1 MVISQLPNKEEET
14 ATKMFITVLLIISL
28 SLLTQSAPAADPA
41 PCVQIIDIPI
51 MACRPVL
58 IGNDPTTGHFEEE
71 CVTEI
76 TQEWLPCDF

>member
-1 MVISQLPNKEEET
+1 
-14 ATKMFITVLLIISL
+14 MFITVLLILSI

-41 PCVQIIDIPI
+41 PCVLINRPI
-51 MACRPVL
+51 MACRPVF
-58 IGNDPTTGHFEEE
+58 DPTTGHFEEE